1 MTIDIEEFLSL
12 FNFQQAWSKVKENKG
27 CAGIDNETIADFAK
41 KEQANLSGLRESV
54 ANSTYKPKPYKQ
66 VLIPKSGGK
75 LRELRIPAVRDRIVQ
90 QALLNVIRFPIERQF
105 SPDSFAYRPNMSY
118 IQAVEKVAYWRDKGY
133 NWVLDADIVKYFDN
147 IDHQQLLIEVRQHIA
162 NPGIL
167 CLIKSWISAG
177 IQTDGGLE
185 LPKKGIPQGSVVSP
199 LLANIYLD
207 KFDHAIVSSD
217 LHLVRYADDFLVMAQ
232 SYERIK
238 KAYGEVVHLLN
249 YLKLSIH
256 QDKTQITNFDRGFR
270 FLGHGFLE
278 NAIFP
283 LDKEKSQSKSSAK
296 KKVQTKRKNRKKGR
310 RNSKKR
316 PRHQTYR

>member
-1 MTIDIEEFLSL
+1 MTINIEDFLSL
-12 FNFQQAWSKVKENKG
+12 FNFQQAWLKVKENKG
-27 CAGIDNETIADFAK
+27 CAGVDHETIADFAK
-41 KEQANLSGLRESV
+41 KERANLSGLRESV

-75 LRELRIPAVRDRIVQ
+75 LRELRIPTVRDRIVQ
-90 QALLNVIRFPIERQF
+90 QALLNVIRTPIERQF
-105 SPDSFAYRPNMSY
+105 SPCSFAYRPNMSY

-147 IDHQQLLIEVRQHIA
+147 IDHQLLLIELRQHIA

-177 IQTDGGLE
+177 IKTNGGLE
-185 LPKKGIPQGSVVSP
+185 LPEKGIPQGSVVSP

-207 KFDHAIVSSD
+207 KFDRAIVSNE
-217 LHLVRYADDFLVMAQ
+217 LQLVRYADDFLVMAQ

-238 KAYGEVVHLLN
+238 EAYGEVIRLLN

-283 LDKEKSQSKSSAK
+283 IDKEKVQSKSSAK
-296 KKVQTKRKNRKKGR
+296 KKVQSRRKNGKKDRK
-310 RNSKKR
+310 NIKKR
-316 PRHQTYR
+316 SRYRTHH

>member
-1 MTIDIEEFLSL
+1 MTINIEEFLSL
-12 FNFQQAWSKVKENKG
+12 FNFQQAWLKVRENQG
-27 CAGIDNETIADFAK
+27 CAGTDNETIADFSR
-41 KEQANLSGLRESV
+41 KERANLSELRESV
-54 ANSTYKPKPYKQ
+54 ANNTYQPQPYKQ
-66 VLIPKSGGK
+66 VLIPKGNGK
-75 LRELRIPAVRDRIVQ
+75 LRELRIPTVRDRIVQ
-90 QALLNVIRFPIERQF
+90 QALLNVIRTPIERQF
-105 SPDSFAYRPNMSY
+105 SPASFAYRPNMSY
-118 IQAVEKVAYWRDKGY
+118 IQAVEKVAYWRDRGY
-133 NWVLDADIVKYFDN
+133 SWVLDADIVKYFDN

-177 IQTDGGLE
+177 IRTKQGLE

-207 KFDHAIVSSD
+207 KFDCAISNSD
-217 LHLVRYADDFLVMAQ
+217 VQLVRYADDFLVMAD

-238 KAYGEVVHLLN
+238 QAYAEVVRLLN

-256 QDKTQITNFDRGFR
+256 QDKTQITNFDRGFC

-283 LDKEKSQSKSSAK
+283 IDKEKSKSKSSAK
-296 KKVQTKRKNRKKGR
+296 KKVQTKRRNNKDSSRNAKKQSRNRT
-310 RNSKKR
+310 
-316 PRHQTYR
+316 HH